1 MLHVTDMSHV
11 CAIKSQSLH
20 ICHINAISITHTH
33 HPYIYIYKGTRQK
46 CRNVGSFN
54 CNFSVTFMK
63 SLNQSSIKPC
73 QIHEC
78 HTYIT

>member
-1 MLHVTDMSHV
+1 MCV
-11 CAIKSQSLH
+11 C
-20 ICHINAISITHTH
+20 ICVCVYIYI
-33 HPYIYIYKGTRQK
+33 YIYIYKGTRQK